1 MDSEEDDEEI
11 IKGLPR
17 GEMVKLVENGSPI
30 DEDEMYEDEYHLAQV
45 VADKRKRLEHYEDDD
60 ILDEEEDEEFRQALE
75 QAKANAEKLAV
86 NKKK

>member
-30 DEDEMYEDEYHLAQV
+30 DEDEMYEDEYH
-45 VADKRKRLEHYEDDD
+45 DD